1 MARKSLAEKLEE
13 AAGISK
19 PMPYGPGE
27 VIKSGEVAR
36 PWTGA
41 TPWREARNR
50 STRGS
55 APFSDTE
62 LKQGYRKVK

>member
-1 MARKSLAEKLEE
+1 MAKTFFDKAEEMLNGPAPE
-13 AAGISK
+13 
-19 PMPYGPGE
+19 MPYKKGE

-36 PWTGA
+36 TWTGPK
-41 TPWREARNR
+41 PWAGLRNK

-55 APFSDTE
+55 APFSNAE

>member
-1 MARKSLAEKLEE
+1 MVRKSLAEKLEE
-13 AAGISK
+13 VAGISK

-36 PWTGA
+36 PWTGDK
-41 TPWREARNR
+41 PWVEMRRRA
-50 STRGS
+50 SKGS
-55 APFSDTE
+55 GAFSDTE